1 MDQRSATPTPPG
13 VKIREFVAGDRIQIA
28 FTLDGEQ
35 CRELL
40 PPCPINKSSIQRAA
54 SLRDEIRRKIKERTF
69 SYADYFPDSP
79 RAAAPKKDSTLMER
93 LLQAQLETYERQVA
107 NGQMSPATYN
117 GYKKAI
123 NGARMRRWHGMQVR
137 EVTPSMLREWVTEMD
152 CTSKAIRNTLTP
164 LRSVFE
170 DALNDELIDFN
181 PFDRIA
187 LAKLIRQTAKASD
200 YVVNPFSAAERAA
213 LLDACR
219 PDERPMLQFWFATGL
234 RPGELQALEWRHI
247 DWERSVA
254 RIELNQVAGVVKM
267 PKTAAGIRD
276 VDLDPS
282 AVAALKAQRPLSEA
296 KGPRVWLNLRDGK
309 PWSTDA
315 QVRKTFW
322 LPVCTRSGVD
332 YRNPYQVRHTYAST
346 LLTAG
351 QNPWYVAAQL
361 GHEDVEM
368 VFRTYGRFIREDYQ
382 KPKPELRVVSGGG
395 SV

>member
-1 MDQRSATPTPPG
+1 MDQRPAQPATPPG
-13 VKIREFVAGDRIQIA
+13 VKIRPFAAGDRLQLA
-28 FTLDGEQ
+28 FTWEGQE

-54 SLRDEIRRKIKERTF
+54 SLRDEIRRKIKEGSF
-69 SYADYFPDSP
+69 SYSTYFPDSP
-79 RAAAPKKDSTLMER
+79 RAAAPKKASTLMES
-93 LLQAQLETYERQVA
+93 LLSKQLETYQRQVA
-107 NGQMSPATYN
+107 NSQMSPSTYG
-117 GYKKAI
+117 GYKKALT
-123 NGARMRRWHGMQVR
+123 GERMRRWHGLQVR
-137 EVTPSMLREWVTEMD
+137 DVTPSMLREWVAAMD

-170 DALNDELIDFN
+170 DALNDELIEFN
-181 PFDRIA
+181 PFDRVA
-187 LAKLIRQTAKASD
+187 LTKLIRQTAKASD
-200 YVVNPFSAAERAA
+200 YVVNPFTATERAA

-219 PDERPMLQFWFATGL
+219 PDERPMLQFWFGTGL
-234 RPGELQALEWRHI
+234 RPGELQALEWKHI
-247 DWERSVA
+247 DWDSCTA
-254 RIELNQVAGVVKM
+254 RIEQNQVAGVVKA
-267 PKTAAGIRD
+267 PKTAAGIRE
-276 VDLDPS
+276 VDLD
-282 AVAALKAQRPLSEA
+282 AITIAALKAQRVISEA
-296 KGPRVWLNLRDGK
+296 KGARIWLNPRDGK

-322 LPVCTRSGVD
+322 LPVCTRSGVE

-382 KPKPELRVVSGGG
+382 KPAPQLRIVGNG
-395 SV
+395 

>member
-1 MDQRSATPTPPG
+1 MDTRPPAQATPPG
-13 VKIREFVAGDRIQIA
+13 VKIRAFVAGDRLQVA
-28 FTLDGEQ
+28 FTWKGQE

-54 SLRDEIRRKIKERTF
+54 SLREEIRRKIKDGTF
-69 SYADYFPDSP
+69 DYAAYFPDSP
-79 RAAAPKKDSTLMER
+79 RAAAPKKESTRMEQ
-93 LLQAQLETYERQVA
+93 LLQKQLETYERQVA
-107 NGQMSPATYN
+107 NSQLSPSTYG
-117 GYKKAI
+117 GYAKAV
-123 NGARMRRWHGMQVR
+123 NGARMRRWHGLQVR
-137 EVTPSMLREWVTEMD
+137 DITPSMLREWVAAMD
-152 CTSKAIRNTLTP
+152 CTSKAIRNMLTP

-170 DALNDELIDFN
+170 DALNDELIEFN

-200 YVVNPFSAAERAA
+200 YVVSPFTAAERAA

-219 PDERPMLQFWFATGL
+219 PDERPMLQFWFSTGL

-247 DWERSVA
+247 DWERRTA
-254 RIELNQVAGVVKM
+254 RIELNQVAGVIKA

-276 VDLDPS
+276 VDLDAS
-282 AVAALKAQRPLSEA
+282 AIAALQAQRPLSEP
-296 KGPRVWLNLRDGK
+296 KGARIWLNPRDSK
-309 PWSTDA
+309 PWTTDA
-315 QVRKTFW
+315 QIRKTFW

-346 LLTAG
+346 LLTDG
-351 QNPWYVAAQL
+351 HNPWYVAAQL

-382 KPKPELRVVSGGG
+382 KPKPELRIVG
-395 SV
+395 SR